1 MAGRAKNRQ
10 VTMNDIHIEID
21 KTDVAPHDE
30 EMNENRQVMSNGPE
44 IESHSPNEF
53 QMLHLNLKKED
64 TLDQRQ
70 EELTME
76 EPDKVLTDP
85 MTKNHRVVDIGLQET
100 EPTTTK
106 TVNDIIAD
114 PSPIIGY
121 ADEPLLPLVEACA
134 PLTDII
140 ENLLFYVELALN
152 ETSEQPPD
160 HLTID
165 ESAAIR
171 LYTIEWEGSRNSL
184 YSKLNRALKSV
195 DRENLRPYFR
205 YLKLLL
211 TALVKL
217 PCVPPVTIWRGV
229 TKNMSAQFPPG
240 TRVTWWSF
248 SSCTCSL
255 PVLENNMYLGNTG
268 NRTLYS
274 VEAINGRAIQAHSHF
289 VNEDELLLLPGTE
302 MIVQS
307 QFSPASDLY
316 IIHLKQVVPNEVL
329 LDPPFE
335 GI

>member
-184 YSKLNRALKSV
+184 YSKLNRAL
-195 DRENLRPYFR
+195 
-205 YLKLLL
+205 
-211 TALVKL
+211 
-217 PCVPPVTIWRGV
+217 
-229 TKNMSAQFPPG
+229 
-240 TRVTWWSF
+240 
-248 SSCTCSL
+248 
-255 PVLENNMYLGNTG
+255 
-268 NRTLYS
+268 
-274 VEAINGRAIQAHSHF
+274 
-289 VNEDELLLLPGTE
+289 
-302 MIVQS
+302 
-307 QFSPASDLY
+307 
-316 IIHLKQVVPNEVL
+316 
-329 LDPPFE
+329 
-335 GI
+335 